1 MSSTTISLIVLACV
15 FGGALLGILLH
26 AVLPQHHLSSES
38 KDIVKLGMG
47 LVGTMSA
54 LVLGLLVASAKGS
67 YDAQSAELTQMSAN
81 IALLDRVLAHY
92 GPETKETRDLLR
104 GFVARILDQM
114 WSKDETGASPV
125 APTAAGGEILYEKM
139 QGLSPKNDTQRSLQ
153 GQALSM
159 AMDLGKTRW
168 LMYEQATTSVS
179 TPLLVVLVL
188 WLTVIFISFGLFAP
202 CNATVVAS
210 LFVSALSVSG
220 AIFLILEMYTPYGG
234 LIADLQRPAAS
245 RARSSRPVGT
255 RVGTGC
261 RVSVSSENR
270 VSWLECQGEMH
281 NTFPLVPR
289 PSTPELRT

>member
-1 MSSTTISLIVLACV
+1 
-15 FGGALLGILLH
+15 
-26 AVLPQHHLSSES
+26 
-38 KDIVKLGMG
+38 MG

-92 GPETKETRDLLR
+92 GPETKETRDLVR

-114 WSKDETGASPV
+114 WSKDGTGASPV

-202 CNATVVAS
+202 YNATVVAS

-220 AIFLILEMYTPYGG
+220 AIFLILEMYDALRWT
-234 LIADLQRPAAS
+234 DCSLQRPAARRPRS
-245 RARSSRPVGT
+245 ARTVGT
-255 RVGTGC
+255 RAQG
-261 RVSVSSENR
+261 RVSSFGGRVGNR

-289 PSTPELRT
+289 PSTLELRT